1 MPLPT
6 YDFRSLRQSTSSQP
20 QCGVTVD
27 AAHDNA
33 DDCSTTPA
41 WAVALICLGFTLA
54 LVLAVLLGLLYWR
67 YSQLR
72 RNVLLIS
79 DSYETIPPP
88 ADDESSNNVNDKQ
101 TASGFVNQA
110 ALLDCGYI
118 DRPVRQA
125 CSVAQ
130 THCYLIPM
138 RTTTDQH
145 AEVPHTTDQQAEVSY
160 TTNQQTEVPRT
171 TEQGH
176 GLASQL
182 VMSQMSALRKQE
194 PIPVEPLPAP
204 VEQVHAAV

>member
-1 MPLPT
+1 M
-6 YDFRSLRQSTSSQP
+6 
-20 QCGVTVD
+20 VD
-27 AAHDNA
+27 ADHDDA

-67 YSQLR
+67 YIQLR

-145 AEVPHTTDQQAEVSY
+145 AEVPRTTDQQAEVPR
-160 TTNQQTEVPRT
+160 TTDQQTEVPRT
-171 TEQGH
+171 TDQDSGVPHTTEESH
-176 GLASQL
+176 DLASQL
-182 VMSQMSALRKQE
+182 VMSQMSAPRKQE
-194 PIPVEPLPAP
+194 PIPAEPLSAP
-204 VEQVHAAV
+204 VEQVRVPIEQVHATV

>member
-1 MPLPT
+1 M
-6 YDFRSLRQSTSSQP
+6 
-20 QCGVTVD
+20 VD

-67 YSQLR
+67 HIQLR

-138 RTTTDQH
+138 RTTVDQH
-145 AEVPHTTDQQAEVSY
+145 AALPHTTDQQA
-160 TTNQQTEVPRT
+160 EVPRT

>member
-1 MPLPT
+1 M
-6 YDFRSLRQSTSSQP
+6 
-20 QCGVTVD
+20 VD

-67 YSQLR
+67 YIQLR

-88 ADDESSNNVNDKQ
+88 ADDESSNNGGDKT

-145 AEVPHTTDQQAEVSY
+145 AEVPRTTDQQAEVPR
-160 TTNQQTEVPRT
+160 TTDQQAEVPRT

-182 VMSQMSALRKQE
+182 VMSQMSAPRKQE
-194 PIPVEPLPAP
+194 PIPAEPLSAP
-204 VEQVHAAV
+204 VEQVRVPIEQVHATV